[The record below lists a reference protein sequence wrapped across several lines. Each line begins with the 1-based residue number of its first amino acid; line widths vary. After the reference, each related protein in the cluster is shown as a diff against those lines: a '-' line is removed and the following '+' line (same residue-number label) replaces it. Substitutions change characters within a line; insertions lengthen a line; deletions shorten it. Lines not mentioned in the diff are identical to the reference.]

1 MRPKKRRKYLEK
13 DKRLPG
19 LQDDSIDAALL
30 RMRRLDRRIEY
41 GTEQLLNTKQHKN
54 IKNLIIHAISS
65 YNVPHQHETML
76 FYKVMYMLDKVLAK
90 KKVKEQQIEMYAMT
104 CLVIQWKMELII
116 HSPGYEDIAYYLDD
130 IDITA
135 KHLMNIE
142 LEILQILDYQCYVVT
157 AYDFVRAFMCYG
169 CYYHGQFEREE
180 FLALVTNQIDKLQSQ
195 KFSFSIRQFR
205 SESIAYLCIWRARK
219 RSLGPLKKIYNK
231 QYRSVYIKD
240 LDKKLR

>member
-19 LQDDSIDAALL
+19 LLDETIDAALL

-41 GTEQLLNTKQHKN
+41 GTEQLLNTKQHHD

-65 YNVPHQHETML
+65 YDVPHEHETML

-90 KKVKEQQIEMYAMT
+90 KKVKEQQIEMFAMT

-116 HSPGYEDIAYYLDD
+116 HSPGYTDIAYYLDD

-157 AYDFVRAFMCYG
+157 AYDFVRTFMCHG
-169 CYYHGQFEREE
+169 CYYYGEFEREE
-180 FLALVTNQIDKLQSQ
+180 FLKKVTQEIDHCTRRNFSTASDSFAQKALHTSAFGEQG
-195 KFSFSIRQFR
+195 R
-205 SESIAYLCIWRARK
+205 EA
-219 RSLGPLKKIYNK
+219 
-231 QYRSVYIKD
+231 
-240 LDKKLR
+240 